1 MAGGFQK
8 TDHTADEGIRAWG
21 KDGKEMFEEAA
32 KGMISI
38 LVDPATVFPAE
49 KRQLE
54 IKAATVEELLLVWL
68 KEILFL
74 CYTENIVFSEFQIE
88 KDNLSKVNAE
98 AYYLYGYLAGE
109 KLNTSRHGICKEIKS
124 ITRHGFYVKKGNP
137 WWEANIL
144 FDV

>member
-1 MAGGFQK
+1 LAGGFQRI
-8 TDHTADEGIRAWG
+8 DHTADEGIHAWG
-21 KDGKEMFEEAA
+21 KNGKEMFEEAA
-32 KGMISI
+32 KGMFSI
-38 LVDPATVFPAE
+38 LVDTTTVTCVE

-54 IKAATVEELLLVWL
+54 IRALTVDELLLLWL

-74 CYTENIVFSEFQIE
+74 CYTENMVFSKFQIE
-88 KDNLSKVNAE
+88 KDNLSKGNAE
-98 AYYLYGYLAGE
+98 AYFINAYVVGE

-124 ITRHGFYVKKGNP
+124 ITRHGFYIKKGTP